1 MLGDPKTK
9 KWSCCQVVDGQL
21 IEIDP
26 IFSTRDLHVLLVMDK
41 YEHSMPVGLDH
52 RCVHCPLQSCVGK
65 GKNGRDAF
73 HLRTGGHNWIVIM
86 HQHNIRT
93 ISFSNCKLQ
102 VGLRLIQWKQ
112 YLEEGVR
119 FSKKFHQI
127 ILVNQFFFGIQVLI
141 CTSSYSHNFTY
152 IEILAFRHV
161 LDARKLKERA
171 CPELLDNSILGIE
184 VGGRWSEET
193 ASFITTRA
201 RTKTRDIPAFFRH
214 AATSSLISRWTAF
227 LTQAAFTISMAS
239 PLPPLT
245 SSHNSRQTPQTPAAS
260 PHILPDS
267 LVDLAFAFCTSG
279 DRPV

>member
-102 VGLRLIQWKQ
+102 VGLRLIQWKMETIFGGGGSF
-112 YLEEGVR
+112 L
-119 FSKKFHQI
+119 KKISPNNFGEPILFWHTSTHMHQFI
-127 ILVNQFFFGIQVLI
+127 
-141 CTSSYSHNFTY
+141 FT
-152 IEILAFRHV
+152 
-161 LDARKLKERA
+161 
-171 CPELLDNSILGIE
+171 
-184 VGGRWSEET
+184 
-193 ASFITTRA
+193 
-201 RTKTRDIPAFFRH
+201 
-214 AATSSLISRWTAF
+214 
-227 LTQAAFTISMAS
+227 
-239 PLPPLT
+239 
-245 SSHNSRQTPQTPAAS
+245 
-260 PHILPDS
+260 
-267 LVDLAFAFCTSG
+267 
-279 DRPV
+279 